1 MSTFTWVVNGKKSKQ
16 VPTTS
21 LNKYLNEGWRL
32 LDENEHSTLRRVSRR

>member
-21 LNKYLNEGWRL
+21 LNKYLSEGWRVL
-32 LDENEHSTLRRVSRR
+32 GSEHESLRK